1 MTAYV
6 AVFKDLKGK
15 YLPNFCSDESAH
27 EANLALGKELNY
39 ELVYQNNFR
48 SYEPCLVV
56 EKFIRDANEKGKFD
70 AKDLES
76 RLGVKK

>member
-6 AVFKDLKGK
+6 VVFKDLKGK
-15 YLPNFCSDESAH
+15 YYPNFCSDKSTH
-27 EANLALGKELNY
+27 NANLALGTELNY

-56 EKFIRDANEKGKFD
+56 EKFIKEANEKGKFD
-70 AKDLES
+70 TKDLEAK
-76 RLGVKK
+76 LEEKK